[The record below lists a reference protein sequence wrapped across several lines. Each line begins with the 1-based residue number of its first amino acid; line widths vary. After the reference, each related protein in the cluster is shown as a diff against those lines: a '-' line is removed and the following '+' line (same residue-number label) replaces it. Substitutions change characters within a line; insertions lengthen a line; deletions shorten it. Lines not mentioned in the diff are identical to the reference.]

1 MKRKIVYILLSMII
15 AASLCACGDTAMRND
30 VTVTTTP
37 NMTNAPVATP
47 RADDGVVTDRDGII
61 EDNMPNDSIVQTSP
75 KADSNKTDGA
85 KVSTQPTNSA
95 KPTATTK
102 P

>member
-1 MKRKIVYILLSMII
+1 MKRKVVYILLSMVI
-15 AASLCACGDTAMRND
+15 AATLCACGDTAMRDD

-37 NMTNAPVATP
+37 NMTNSPVATP

-61 EDNMPNDSIVQTSP
+61 EDNMPDDGIVQTSP
-75 KADSNKTDGA
+75 KADTNKTDGA
-85 KVSTQPTNSA
+85 KASTQPTSSA

>member
-1 MKRKIVYILLSMII
+1 MKRKIVYILLSMVI
-15 AASLCACGDTAMRND
+15 AAALCACGDTAMRND

-47 RADDGVVTDRDGII
+47 RMDDGAVTDRDGII
-61 EDNMPNDSIVQTSP
+61 EDNMPNDSIVQSSP

-85 KVSTQPTNSA
+85 KASAQPTNSA